1 MIPSHDRPS
10 AKVGETPEPSP
21 RDPGPRDPDR
31 GNPGP
36 EPVRFP
42 SGDGECLGDL
52 YLPRDEDHPKG
63 RRDGA
68 APPVVI
74 LAHGIGAERGFGL
87 APFAER
93 FVARGMAALVFDYR
107 HFGESPGEP
116 RHLVSPARQVEDYL
130 AAMAFVRGD
139 PRLDGGRIG
148 LWGTSFSG
156 GHVLVAAAGAP
167 EGLRAVVS
175 QIPFVSGL
183 SSTLAYPLRFH
194 VPAIALGVADTL
206 KGWLGGSPITVPV
219 VRKGGLALLASPD
232 SYDGYMA
239 MVGKGS
245 NWSGRVPARVFL
257 EILRYHP
264 IRKAK
269 QVRTPTLILGA
280 TRDRICPI
288 PATRRAAGRIDG
300 ARFQE
305 FSMGHFDAYG
315 GKWFDR
321 FAAMEGE
328 FLELHLLKSI
338 PLEAHRNR

>member
-1 MIPSHDRPS
+1 MTPSDERPS
-10 AKVGETPEPSP
+10 THRGQPPEPSP
-21 RDPGPRDPDR
+21 GDRSRDRSPRDPA
-31 GNPGP
+31 PLTL
-36 EPVRFP
+36 RFP
-42 SGDGECLGDL
+42 SGGGECAGDL
-52 YLPRDEDHPKG
+52 YLPGDDHPPKG
-63 RRDGA
+63 RGDGV

-139 PRLDGGRIG
+139 PRLDGSRIG

-167 EGLRAVVS
+167 KGLRAVVS

-183 SSTLAYPLRFH
+183 SSTLAYPLRYH
-194 VPAIALGVADTL
+194 LPAIALGIADTL
-206 KGWLGGSPITVPV
+206 KGWLGGRRITVPV

-239 MVGKGS
+239 IVENGS
-245 NWSGRVPARVFL
+245 SWSGRVPARVFL

-269 QVRTPTLILGA
+269 RVRTPTLILGA
-280 TRDRICPI
+280 TRDRVCPI

-328 FLELHLLKSI
+328 FLESHLF
-338 PLEAHRNR
+338 LEGR